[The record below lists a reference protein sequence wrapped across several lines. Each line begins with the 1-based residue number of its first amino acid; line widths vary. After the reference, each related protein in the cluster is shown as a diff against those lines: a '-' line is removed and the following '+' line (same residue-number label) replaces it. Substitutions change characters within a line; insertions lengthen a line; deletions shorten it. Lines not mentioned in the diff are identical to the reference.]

1 MVFCNIAEQGCMLPT
16 GAEEAIKL
24 IFLIINFILAF
35 YDKHNRNRFPMKF
48 GILMRMLR
56 YMAPSKGKI
65 VLVVLVSMLTSLFSV
80 VSIYSILPLLNA
92 VFSTE
97 SQVPPTNNVPPLQ
110 KIDHNSLQGSAARPE
125 TPLQKP
131 IGLVVKSRAE
141 EVKTWALGEFQRLF
155 SAPTKEL
162 TLLKICI
169 FLIMAFA
176 LKNLFIYLNG
186 QLIFRIQ
193 TKTAKKL
200 RDDVFH
206 SIIEMHLDYFNKN
219 RVGNLMNYVS
229 SDVENVNNSIS
240 STFVN
245 FLQNPFSIVVY
256 IGVLLALSWQLT
268 LFATFSS
275 LSIFF
280 VINFLGKNI
289 KGHALNFQTSMG
301 DMNSV
306 LQEKFNGI
314 KVIKSTAYEKIEL
327 ARFMTFTNDFRKL
340 GIKIARLRNLISPMN
355 ETLLIAAIAMVLWFG
370 GTQVFKGVMTA
381 NELLVF
387 AFTLYST
394 MGPIK
399 MLGDAN
405 LSIQMGMISVERLFE
420 VLDTNTNVVNGTR
433 KIHSFTNNIIFE
445 DVCFRYNKEPDAPN
459 VLNHVSFEIK
469 KGEMVALI
477 GQSGSGKS
485 TAVDLLLRF
494 YDVDS
499 GRITIDGIDIREF
512 DYKQLRQMIGI
523 VSQEVILFNDTI
535 EQNIAYG
542 VHDEINHTRIEQA
555 AKLANAHEFIQEKPE
570 QYQTM
575 IGDRGTQLSGGQRQR
590 IAIARAMVKNPE
602 LLIFDEATSALDN
615 ESEKVVQQAID
626 QSMENRTA
634 LVVAHR
640 LSTIKNADKIVV
652 MERGNVMESGNH
664 QELIKKNGVYKML
677 YDIQFAIKLTA
688 SETGVTA

>member
-1 MVFCNIAEQGCMLPT
+1 
-16 GAEEAIKL
+16 
-24 IFLIINFILAF
+24 
-35 YDKHNRNRFPMKF
+35 MKF

-65 VLVVLVSMLTSLFSV
+65 VLVVIVSILTSLFSV

-92 VFSTE
+92 VFSTAPAI
-97 SQVPPTNNVPPLQ
+97 SQNAGAPKAEVSNQNTLQSIGAKSSTPAQQPLQ
-110 KIDHNSLQGSAARPE
+110 LSKNATSAE
-125 TPLQKP
+125 KLKN
-131 IGLVVKSRAE
+131 
-141 EVKTWALGEFQRLF
+141 WALIEFQRMF
-155 SAPTKEL
+155 DAPTKQL
-162 TLLKICI
+162 ALLKICF
-169 FLIMAFA
+169 FLILAFA
-176 LKNLFIYLNG
+176 LKNFFIYLNG
-186 QLIFRIQ
+186 QIIFRIQ
-193 TKTAKKL
+193 TKTSKKL
-200 RDDVFH
+200 RDEVFH

-219 RVGNLMNYVS
+219 RVGNLMNYVNN
-229 SDVENVNNSIS
+229 DVENVNNSIS

-245 FLQNPFSIVVY
+245 FLQNPFSIFVY
-256 IGVLLALSWQLT
+256 TGVLLALSWKLT
-268 LFATFSS
+268 AFASVTS
-275 LSIFF
+275 LSIFY
-280 VINFLGKNI
+280 VINFMGRNI
-289 KGHALNFQTSMG
+289 KGLAQNFQTKMG

-314 KVIKSTAYEKIEL
+314 KVIKSTAFEGIEL
-327 ARFMTFTNDFRKL
+327 ARFMSFTNDFRQL
-340 GIKIARLRNLISPMN
+340 SIKMSRIRNIISPLN

-370 GTQVFKGVMTA
+370 GLQVFDGVMSA

-405 LSIQMGMISVERLFE
+405 LSIQMGMISIERLFN
-420 VLDTNTNVVNGTR
+420 VLDTNTNVTNGTR
-433 KIHSFTNNIIFE
+433 SISSFANTITFE
-445 DVCFRYNKEPDAPN
+445 DVCFKYNKEQPDAPN

-523 VSQEVILFNDTI
+523 VSQEVILFNDSI

-542 VHDEINHTRIEQA
+542 VHDEITHQRVEQA
-555 AKLANAHEFIQEKPE
+555 ARLANAHEFIQEKPQ

-575 IGDRGTQLSGGQRQR
+575 IGDRGLQLSGGQRQR

-615 ESEKVVQQAID
+615 ESEKIVQQAID
-626 QSMENRTA
+626 NAMENRTA

-640 LSTIKNADKIVV
+640 LSTIKNADKIIV
-652 MERGNVMESGNH
+652 MERGNVMESGSH
-664 QELIKKNGVYKML
+664 QELIENNGVYKML
-677 YDIQFAIKLTA
+677 YDIQFAVKPPAPETVITA
-688 SETGVTA
+688 

>member
-1 MVFCNIAEQGCMLPT
+1 
-16 GAEEAIKL
+16 
-24 IFLIINFILAF
+24 
-35 YDKHNRNRFPMKF
+35 MKF

-65 VLVVLVSMLTSLFSV
+65 ILVVFVSVLTSLFSV

-92 VFSTE
+92 VFSSGPAAPQTFKA
-97 SQVPPTNNVPPLQ
+97 QPLQ
-110 KIDHNSLQGSAARPE
+110 LQPRSAQPGVDTKAAVPEQKALQVDKKATSAEKI
-125 TPLQKP
+125 
-131 IGLVVKSRAE
+131 
-141 EVKTWALGEFQRLF
+141 KTWALTEFQRMF
-155 SAPTKEL
+155 DAPTKQM
-162 TLLKICI
+162 TLLKICL
-169 FLIMAFA
+169 FLIAAFA

-186 QLIFRIQ
+186 QIIYRIQ

-219 RVGNLMNYVS
+219 RVGNLMNYVNN
-229 SDVENVNNSIS
+229 DVENVNNSIS

-245 FLQNPFSIVVY
+245 FLQNPFSIFVY
-256 IGVLLALSWQLT
+256 AGVLLALSWKLT
-268 LFATFSS
+268 AFAGLTS
-275 LSIFF
+275 LSIFY
-280 VINFLGKNI
+280 VINFMGRNI
-289 KGHALNFQTSMG
+289 KGLAQNFQTKMG

-314 KVIKSTAYEKIEL
+314 KVIKSTAFEGIEL
-327 ARFMTFTNDFRKL
+327 ERFMSFTNDFRKL
-340 GIKIARLRNLISPMN
+340 SIKMAQIRNIISPLN

-370 GTQVFKGVMTA
+370 GLQVFDGAMTA

-420 VLDTNTNVVNGTR
+420 VLDTNTNVTNGAR
-433 KIHSFTNNIIFE
+433 SIHSFSHTIIFE
-445 DVCFRYNKEPDAPN
+445 DVCFKYNKDPDAPN

-499 GRITIDGIDIREF
+499 GRITIDGVDIREF
-512 DYKQLRQMIGI
+512 DFKQLRQMIGI
-523 VSQEVILFNDTI
+523 VSQEVILFNDSI

-542 VHDEINHTRIEQA
+542 VHDDINHSRIEQA
-555 AKLANAHEFIQEKPE
+555 AKLANAHEFIVDKPQ
-570 QYQTM
+570 QYQTL
-575 IGDRGTQLSGGQRQR
+575 IGDRGLQLSGGQRQR

-615 ESEKVVQQAID
+615 ESEKIVQQAID
-626 QSMENRTA
+626 NAMANRTA

-652 MERGNVMESGNH
+652 MERGNVMESGSH
-664 QELIKKNGVYKML
+664 EQLIEHSGVYKML
-677 YDIQFAIKLTA
+677 YDIQFAVKPAAPESLTA
-688 SETGVTA
+688 A

>member
-1 MVFCNIAEQGCMLPT
+1 
-16 GAEEAIKL
+16 
-24 IFLIINFILAF
+24 
-35 YDKHNRNRFPMKF
+35 MKF
-48 GILMRMLR
+48 GILLRMLR

-65 VLVVLVSMLTSLFSV
+65 VLVVIVSVLTSLFSV

-92 VFSTE
+92 VFSSSPASPATTLTP
-97 SQVPPTNNVPPLQ
+97 QVQ
-110 KIDHNSLQGSAARPE
+110 ARSISPNQSTTAKST
-125 TPLQKP
+125 TPLQPLQLSK
-131 IGLVVKSRAE
+131 KATQAE
-141 EVKTWALGEFQRLF
+141 VLKNWALDKFQQMF
-155 SAPTKEL
+155 NAPTKQL
-162 TLLKICI
+162 TLLKICF
-169 FLIMAFA
+169 FLISAFA
-176 LKNLFIYLNG
+176 LKNFFIYLNG
-186 QLIFRIQ
+186 QIIFRIQ

-219 RVGNLMNYVS
+219 RVGNLMNYVNN
-229 SDVENVNNSIS
+229 DVENVNNSIS

-245 FLQNPFSIVVY
+245 FLQNPFSVFVY
-256 IGVLLALSWQLT
+256 VGVLLALSWKLT
-268 LFATFSS
+268 AFATVTS

-280 VINFLGKNI
+280 VINFLGRNI
-289 KGHALNFQTSMG
+289 KGLAQNFQTKMG

-314 KVIKSTAYEKIEL
+314 KVIKSTAFEGIEIEKF
-327 ARFMTFTNDFRKL
+327 RSFTNDFRQL
-340 GIKIARLRNLISPMN
+340 NIKMARIRNIISPLN
-355 ETLLIAAIAMVLWFG
+355 ETLLIAAIALVLWFG
-370 GTQVFKGVMTA
+370 GLQVFDGVMTA

-399 MLGDAN
+399 MLGDGN

-420 VLDTNTNVVNGTR
+420 VLDTNTNVINGTR
-433 KIHSFTNNIIFE
+433 AIKSFSNNITFE
-445 DVCFRYNKEPDAPN
+445 DVCFKYNKEPDAPN

-499 GRITIDGIDIREF
+499 GRITIDGIDIKEF
-512 DYKQLRQMIGI
+512 DFKQLRQMIGI

-542 VHDEINHTRIEQA
+542 VHEEINHPQIEQA
-555 AKLANAHEFIQEKPE
+555 ARLANAHEFIVDKPQ
-570 QYQTM
+570 QYQTL
-575 IGDRGTQLSGGQRQR
+575 IGDRGLQLSGGQRQR

-602 LLIFDEATSALDN
+602 ILIFDEATSALDN
-615 ESEKVVQQAID
+615 ESEKIVQQAID
-626 QSMENRTA
+626 NAMENRTA

-640 LSTIKNADKIVV
+640 LSTIKNADKIIV

-664 QELIKKNGVYKML
+664 QQLIENNGVYKML
-677 YDIQFAIKLTA
+677 YDIQFAVKPPAPETLITA
-688 SETGVTA
+688 

>member
-1 MVFCNIAEQGCMLPT
+1 MLPAR
-16 GAEEAIKL
+16 AEETIKL
-24 IFLIINFILAF
+24 IFLIINFILAL
-35 YDKHNRNRFPMKF
+35 YEKRNRIRTAMKF
-48 GILMRMLR
+48 GILLRMLR

-65 VLVVLVSMLTSLFSV
+65 ILVVLVSILTSLFSV

-92 VFSTE
+92 VFSTAPAVQQTTTAQPV
-97 SQVPPTNNVPPLQ
+97 QVTNQNGLQSIGTKSSTPPPKPLQ
-110 KIDHNSLQGSAARPE
+110 LSKNTTS
-125 TPLQKP
+125 
-131 IGLVVKSRAE
+131 AE
-141 EVKTWALGEFQRLF
+141 ELKNWALIEFEHMF
-155 SAPTKEL
+155 EAPTKQL
-162 TLLKICI
+162 ALLKICL
-169 FLIMAFA
+169 FLILAFG

-186 QLIFRIQ
+186 QIIFRIQ

-200 RDDVFH
+200 RDEVFH

-219 RVGNLMNYVS
+219 RVGNLMNFVNN
-229 SDVENVNNSIS
+229 DVENVNNSIS

-245 FLQNPFSIVVY
+245 FLQNPFSIFVY
-256 IGVLLALSWQLT
+256 VGVLLALSWKLT
-268 LFATFSS
+268 LFASFTS
-275 LSIFF
+275 LLIFF
-280 VINFLGKNI
+280 VINFMGRNI
-289 KGHALNFQTSMG
+289 KGLAQSFQTKMG

-314 KVIKSTAYEKIEL
+314 KVIKSTAFEGIEL
-327 ARFMTFTNDFRKL
+327 ERFMSFTNDFRQL
-340 GIKIARLRNLISPMN
+340 SIKMSRIRNIISPLN

-370 GTQVFKGVMTA
+370 GLQVFDGMMTA

-433 KIHSFTNNIIFE
+433 TIHSFTNNIIFE
-445 DVCFRYNKEPDAPN
+445 DVCFKYNKASDAPN

-523 VSQEVILFNDTI
+523 VSQEVILFNDSI

-555 AKLANAHEFIQEKPE
+555 AKLANAHEFILEKPQ

-575 IGDRGTQLSGGQRQR
+575 IGDRGIQLSGGQRQR

-652 MERGNVMESGNH
+652 MERGNVMETGNH
-664 QELIKKNGVYKML
+664 HDLIEKNGVYKML
-677 YDIQFAIKLTA
+677 YDIQFAVKPPAMEAAKTL
-688 SETGVTA
+688 

>member
-1 MVFCNIAEQGCMLPT
+1 
-16 GAEEAIKL
+16 
-24 IFLIINFILAF
+24 
-35 YDKHNRNRFPMKF
+35 MKF
-48 GILMRMLR
+48 GILLRMLR

-65 VLVVLVSMLTSLFSV
+65 ILVVFVSVLTSMFSV
-80 VSIYSILPLLNA
+80 ISIYSILPLLNA
-92 VFSTE
+92 VFSAE
-97 SQVPPTNNVPPLQ
+97 AAVKPTPAQKPLQ
-110 KIDHNSLQGSAARPE
+110 ITKAISS
-125 TPLQKP
+125 T
-131 IGLVVKSRAE
+131 E
-141 EVKTWALGEFQRLF
+141 EMKNWALDEFQRMF
-155 SAPTKEL
+155 SAPTKQL

-169 FLIMAFA
+169 FLILAFA
-176 LKNLFIYLNG
+176 FKNLFIYLNG
-186 QLIFRIQ
+186 QIIFRVQ
-193 TKTAKKL
+193 TKTGKKL
-200 RDDVFH
+200 RDDVFN

-219 RVGNLMNYVS
+219 RVGNLMNYVYN
-229 SDVENVNNSIS
+229 DVENVNNSIS

-245 FLQNPFSIVVY
+245 FLQNPFSIFVY
-256 IGVLLALSWQLT
+256 IGVLLALSWKLT
-268 LFATFSS
+268 AFAGVIS
-275 LSIFF
+275 LSIFY
-280 VINFLGKNI
+280 VINFLGRNI
-289 KGHALNFQTSMG
+289 KGLALSFQTKMG

-314 KVIKSTAYEKIEL
+314 KVIKSTAFEGIEL
-327 ARFMTFTNDFRKL
+327 AKFMSFTNDFRNL
-340 GIKIARLRNLISPMN
+340 SIKMTRIRNIISPLN

-370 GTQVFKGVMTA
+370 GLQVFEGSMTA

-405 LSIQMGMISVERLFE
+405 LSIQMGMLSIERLFE
-420 VLDTNTNVVNGTR
+420 VLDTNSNVTNGTR
-433 KIHSFTNNIIFE
+433 AINGFSHNITFS
-445 DVCFRYNKEPDAPN
+445 DVCFKYDKEPDAPN

-499 GRITIDGIDIREF
+499 GRVTIDGIDIREF
-512 DYKQLRQMIGI
+512 DYKQLRKMIGI

-555 AKLANAHEFIQEKPE
+555 AKLANAHEFIEDKPQ

-575 IGDRGTQLSGGQRQR
+575 IGDRGLQLSGGQRQR

-615 ESEKVVQQAID
+615 ESEKIVQQAID
-626 QSMENRTA
+626 NAMAHRTA

-640 LSTIKNADKIVV
+640 LSTIKNADKIIVL
-652 MERGNVMESGNH
+652 ERGNVIETGNH
-664 QELIKKNGVYKML
+664 QELIEKSGVYKML
-677 YDIQFAIKLTA
+677 YDIQFAVKPPATETLITA
-688 SETGVTA
+688 

>member
-1 MVFCNIAEQGCMLPT
+1 
-16 GAEEAIKL
+16 
-24 IFLIINFILAF
+24 
-35 YDKHNRNRFPMKF
+35 MKA

-56 YMAPSKGKI
+56 YMTPSKGKI
-65 VLVVLVSMLTSLFSV
+65 ILVVIVSVLTSLFSV

-92 VFSTE
+92 VFSSGPAAPQSTAVQPFQE
-97 SQVPPTNNVPPLQ
+97 RNKNTQLSPDAKPSSSLPQPLPLTKNVT
-110 KIDHNSLQGSAARPE
+110 SAE
-125 TPLQKP
+125 KL
-131 IGLVVKSRAE
+131 
-141 EVKTWALGEFQRLF
+141 KTWALMEFQRMF
-155 SAPTKEL
+155 DAPTKQL
-162 TLLKICI
+162 ALLKICF
-169 FLIMAFA
+169 FLILAFA
-176 LKNLFIYLNG
+176 LKNFFIYLNG
-186 QLIFRIQ
+186 QIIFRIQ

-200 RDDVFH
+200 RDEVFH

-219 RVGNLMNYVS
+219 RVGNLMNYVNN
-229 SDVENVNNSIS
+229 DVENVNNSIS

-245 FLQNPFSIVVY
+245 FLQNPFSIFVY
-256 IGVLLALSWQLT
+256 IAVLLALSWKLT
-268 LFATFSS
+268 LFASVTS
-275 LSIFF
+275 LSIFY
-280 VINFLGKNI
+280 VINFMGRNI
-289 KGHALNFQTSMG
+289 KGLAQNFQTKMG

-314 KVIKSTAYEKIEL
+314 KVIKSTAFEGIEL
-327 ARFMTFTNDFRKL
+327 AKFMSFTNDFRQL
-340 GIKIARLRNLISPMN
+340 SIKMSRIRNIISPLN

-370 GTQVFKGVMTA
+370 GLQVFEGSMTA

-420 VLDTNTNVVNGTR
+420 VLDTNTNVTNGTR
-433 KIHSFTNNIIFE
+433 PITSFAHNITFE
-445 DVCFRYNKEPDAPN
+445 DVCFKYNKEPDAPN
-459 VLNHVSFEIK
+459 VLNHVSFEIT

-499 GRITIDGIDIREF
+499 GRITIDGTDIREF

-523 VSQEVILFNDTI
+523 VSQEVILFNDSI

-542 VHDEINHTRIEQA
+542 VHNEINHTRIEQA
-555 AKLANAHEFIQEKPE
+555 AKLANAHEFIQDKPE

-575 IGDRGTQLSGGQRQR
+575 IGDRGLQLSGGQRQR

-615 ESEKVVQQAID
+615 ESEKIVQQAID
-626 QSMENRTA
+626 NAMENRTA

-640 LSTIKNADKIVV
+640 LSTIKNADKIIV
-652 MERGNVMESGNH
+652 MERGNVMESGSH
-664 QELIKKNGVYKML
+664 QDLIEKNGVYKML
-677 YDIQFAIKLTA
+677 YDIQFAVKPPATELQTA
-688 SETGVTA
+688 

>member
-1 MVFCNIAEQGCMLPT
+1 
-16 GAEEAIKL
+16 
-24 IFLIINFILAF
+24 
-35 YDKHNRNRFPMKF
+35 MKF
-48 GILMRMLR
+48 GILLRMLR
-56 YMAPSKGKI
+56 YMTPSKGKI
-65 VLVVLVSMLTSLFSV
+65 LLVVIVSVLTSLFSV

-92 VFSTE
+92 VFSSAPASPQTSAS
-97 SQVPPTNNVPPLQ
+97 SQFQLSDR
-110 KIDHNSLQGSAARPE
+110 KSLQGSN
-125 TPLQKP
+125 
-131 IGLVVKSRAE
+131 VKSSTPIPQPAQLSKKTTRAE
-141 EVKTWALGEFQRLF
+141 EVKNWALDEFQRMF
-155 SAPTKEL
+155 KAPTKQL
-162 TLLKICI
+162 SLLKICL
-169 FLIMAFA
+169 FLIFAFA

-186 QLIFRIQ
+186 QIIYRIQ
-193 TKTAKKL
+193 TKTGKKL

-219 RVGNLMNYVS
+219 RVGNLMNYVNN
-229 SDVENVNNSIS
+229 DVENVNNSIS

-245 FLQNPFSIVVY
+245 FLQNPFSIFVY
-256 IGVLLALSWQLT
+256 IGVLLALSWKLT
-268 LFATFSS
+268 AFAAVTS
-275 LSIFF
+275 LSIFY
-280 VINFLGKNI
+280 VISFMGRNI
-289 KGHALNFQTSMG
+289 KGLALNFQTKMG

-314 KVIKSTAYEKIEL
+314 KVIKSTAFEGIEI
-327 ARFMTFTNDFRKL
+327 AKFMSFTSDFRNL
-340 GIKIARLRNLISPMN
+340 SIKMARIRNIISPLN

-370 GTQVFKGVMTA
+370 GLQVFDGVMTA

-420 VLDTNTNVVNGTR
+420 VLDTSTNVTNGTR
-433 KIHSFTNNIIFE
+433 SIQSFSNNITFE
-445 DVCFRYNKEPDAPN
+445 DVCFKYNKEPDAPN
-459 VLNHVSFEIK
+459 ILNHVSFEIK

-499 GRITIDGIDIREF
+499 GRITIDGTDIKEF

-542 VHDEINHTRIEQA
+542 VHDEINHARIEQA
-555 AKLANAHEFIQEKPE
+555 AKLANAHEFIQDKPE
-570 QYQTM
+570 QYQTL
-575 IGDRGTQLSGGQRQR
+575 IGDRGLQLSGGQRQR
-590 IAIARAMVKNPE
+590 VAIARAMVKNPE

-615 ESEKVVQQAID
+615 ESEKIVQQAID
-626 QSMENRTA
+626 NAMENRTA

-640 LSTIKNADKIVV
+640 LSTIKNADKIIV

-664 QELIKKNGVYKML
+664 QQLIENNGVYKML
-677 YDIQFAIKLTA
+677 YDIQFAVKQPSPELVITA
-688 SETGVTA
+688 

>member
-1 MVFCNIAEQGCMLPT
+1 MIRVL
-16 GAEEAIKL
+16 
-24 IFLIINFILAF
+24 
-35 YDKHNRNRFPMKF
+35 MKV
-48 GILMRMLR
+48 GILMRILR

-65 VLVVLVSMLTSLFSV
+65 VLVVIVSVLTSLFSV

-92 VFSTE
+92 VFSSAPAAPQTA
-97 SQVPPTNNVPPLQ
+97 SAPQVQERNRNTLQSTDAKSSAPVQQPLQ
-110 KIDHNSLQGSAARPE
+110 VSKNATSAE
-125 TPLQKP
+125 KL
-131 IGLVVKSRAE
+131 
-141 EVKTWALGEFQRLF
+141 KTWALMEFQRMF
-155 SAPTKEL
+155 EASTKQL
-162 TLLKICI
+162 ALLKICF
-169 FLIMAFA
+169 FLILAFA
-176 LKNLFIYLNG
+176 LKNVFIYLNG
-186 QLIFRIQ
+186 QIIFRIQ

-200 RDDVFH
+200 RDEVFH

-219 RVGNLMNYVS
+219 RVGNLMNYVNN
-229 SDVENVNNSIS
+229 DVENVNNSIS

-245 FLQNPFSIVVY
+245 FLQNPFSIFVY
-256 IGVLLALSWQLT
+256 IGVLLALSWKLT
-268 LFATFSS
+268 AFATVTS
-275 LSIFF
+275 LSIFY
-280 VINFLGKNI
+280 VINFMGRNI
-289 KGHALNFQTSMG
+289 KGLAQSFQTKMG

-314 KVIKSTAYEKIEL
+314 KVIKSTAFEGIEL
-327 ARFMTFTNDFRKL
+327 AKFMTFTNDFRQL
-340 GIKIARLRNLISPMN
+340 SIKMSRIRNIISPLN

-370 GTQVFKGVMTA
+370 GLQVFEGSMTA

-420 VLDTNTNVVNGTR
+420 VLDTNTNVTNGTR
-433 KIHSFTNNIIFE
+433 AINTFSNNITFE
-445 DVCFRYNKEPDAPN
+445 DVCFKYNKEPDAPN

-542 VHDEINHTRIEQA
+542 VHDEINHARIEQA
-555 AKLANAHEFIQEKPE
+555 ARLANAHEFIQEKPQ
-570 QYQTM
+570 QYQTL
-575 IGDRGTQLSGGQRQR
+575 IGDRGLQLSGGQRQR

-615 ESEKVVQQAID
+615 ESEKIVQQAID
-626 QSMENRTA
+626 NAMENRTA

-640 LSTIKNADKIVV
+640 LSTIKNADKIIVL
-652 MERGNVMESGNH
+652 ERGNVMEAGNH
-664 QELIKKNGVYKML
+664 EQLVENNGVYKML
-677 YDIQFAIKLTA
+677 YDIQFAVKPASSETLTA
-688 SETGVTA
+688 A

>member
-1 MVFCNIAEQGCMLPT
+1 
-16 GAEEAIKL
+16 
-24 IFLIINFILAF
+24 
-35 YDKHNRNRFPMKF
+35 MKS
-48 GILMRMLR
+48 GILVRMLR
-56 YMAPSKGKI
+56 YMAPSKGNI
-65 VLVVLVSMLTSLFSV
+65 MLVVLASMLTSLFSV

-92 VFSTE
+92 VFSSE
-97 SQVPPTNNVPPLQ
+97 SNVQQTSGTPPFQTLDRNT
-110 KIDHNSLQGSAARPE
+110 LQGSSTNLT
-125 TPLQKP
+125 TPTQNPAKTPQQL
-131 IGLVVKSRAE
+131 SRAME
-141 EVKTWALGEFQRLF
+141 AKSWALDEFQRWF

-162 TLLKICI
+162 KLLKICI
-169 FLIMAFA
+169 FLILAFT
-176 LKNLFIYLNG
+176 LKNFFIYLNG
-186 QLIFRIQ
+186 QFVFRIQ
-193 TKTAKKL
+193 TKTVKKL

-219 RVGNLMNYVS
+219 RVGNLMNYVN
-229 SDVENVNNSIS
+229 SDVENVNISIN
-240 STFVN
+240 STFIN
-245 FLQNPFSIVVY
+245 FLQNPFAVIVY

-268 LFATFSS
+268 LFATVTS
-275 LSIFF
+275 LLIFV
-280 VINFLGKNI
+280 VILFLGRNI
-289 KGHALNFQTSMG
+289 KGHALSFQKSMG

-314 KVIKSTAYEKIEL
+314 KVIKSTAFEDIET
-327 ARFMTFTNDFRKL
+327 ARFMAFTTDFRKI
-340 GIKIARLRNLISPMN
+340 GIKIARLRNIISPLN

-370 GTQVFKGVMTA
+370 GLQVFKGVMTA

-387 AFTLYST
+387 AFALFSA

-399 MLGDAN
+399 MISDAN
-405 LSIQMGMISVERLFE
+405 LAIKVGMISAERLFG
-420 VLDTNTNVVNGTR
+420 VLDTKPEVTNGHLSIN
-433 KIHSFTNNIIFE
+433 SFSRNITFE
-445 DVCFRYNKEPDAPN
+445 DVCFRYNKDSEAPN
-459 VLNHVSFEIK
+459 VLDHVSFEIH

-485 TAVDLLLRF
+485 TVVDLLLRF

-523 VSQEVILFNDTI
+523 VSQEVILFNDSI

-542 VHDEINHTRIEQA
+542 VHDEINHACIEQA
-555 AKLANAHEFIQEKPE
+555 AKLANAHEFIEEKPHG
-570 QYQTM
+570 YQTL
-575 IGDRGTQLSGGQRQR
+575 IGDRGLQLSGGQRQR

-640 LSTIKNADKIVV
+640 LSTIKNADKIIV
-652 MERGNVMESGNH
+652 MERGHVMETGTH
-664 QELIKKNGVYKML
+664 HELIEKNGAYKML
-677 YDIQFAIKLTA
+677 YDIQFTIIPSATE
-688 SETGVTA
+688 SGVTT

>member
-1 MVFCNIAEQGCMLPT
+1 
-16 GAEEAIKL
+16 
-24 IFLIINFILAF
+24 
-35 YDKHNRNRFPMKF
+35 MKS
-48 GILMRMLR
+48 GILLRVLR

-65 VLVVLVSMLTSLFSV
+65 ILVVMVSMLTSLFSV

-92 VFSTE
+92 VFAPENVTQST
-97 SQVPPTNNVPPLQ
+97 TAAPPLQ
-110 KIDHNSLQGSAARPE
+110 VRDQNPLLNSASKSAPPAKELILPSSNN
-125 TPLQKP
+125 
-131 IGLVVKSRAE
+131 ISRAAE
-141 EVKTWALGEFQRLF
+141 LKNWALETFQRLF
-155 SAPTKEL
+155 SAPTKQL
-162 TLLKICI
+162 TLLKICL
-169 FLIMAFA
+169 FLIFAFA
-176 LKNLFIYLNG
+176 LKNLFIYING
-186 QLIFRIQ
+186 QIIFRIQ

-200 RDDVFH
+200 RDDVFS

-219 RVGNLMNYVS
+219 RVGNLMNYVYN
-229 SDVENVNNSIS
+229 DVENVNNSIS

-256 IGVLLALSWQLT
+256 ITVLLALSWKLT
-268 LFATFSS
+268 IFAILTSV
-275 LSIFF
+275 LIFF
-280 VINFLGKNI
+280 LIRFMGRNI
-289 KGHALNFQTSMG
+289 KGLALNFQNRMG

-314 KVIKSTAYEKIEL
+314 KVIKSTAFEGIEL
-327 ARFMTFTNDFRKL
+327 ERFMSFTTEFRKL
-340 GIKIARLRNLISPMN
+340 GIKIARLRNIISPMN

-370 GTQVFKGVMTA
+370 GLQVFEGVMTA

-394 MGPIK
+394 MGPLK

-405 LSIQMGMISVERLFE
+405 MAIQTGMISVERLFE
-420 VLDTNTNVVNGTR
+420 VLDTKPAIINGSR
-433 KIHSFTNNIIFE
+433 SISSFSSSITFE
-445 DVCFRYNKEPDAPN
+445 NVCFKYNKEPDAPN

-485 TAVDLLLRF
+485 TVADLLLRF

-499 GRITIDGIDIREF
+499 GRITVDGTDIREY
-512 DYKQLRQMIGI
+512 DYKQLRRMIGI

-542 VHDEINHTRIEQA
+542 VHDDINHTRIEQA
-555 AKLANAHEFIQEKPE
+555 AVLANAHQFIEEKPQ
-570 QYQTM
+570 QYQTL
-575 IGDRGTQLSGGQRQR
+575 IGDRGIQLSGGQRQR

-626 QSMENRTA
+626 HAMANRTA

-640 LSTIKNADKIVV
+640 LSTIKNADKIIV
-652 MERGNVMESGNH
+652 MERGNVIESGNH
-664 QELIKKNGVYKML
+664 QQLVEKNGVYKKL
-677 YDIQFAIKLTA
+677 YDIQFVVKPMAAETPLT
-688 SETGVTA
+688 S

>member
-1 MVFCNIAEQGCMLPT
+1 MIRVL
-16 GAEEAIKL
+16 
-24 IFLIINFILAF
+24 
-35 YDKHNRNRFPMKF
+35 MKV
-48 GILMRMLR
+48 GILMRILR

-65 VLVVLVSMLTSLFSV
+65 VLVVIVSVLTSLFSV

-92 VFSTE
+92 VFSSAPAAPQTA
-97 SQVPPTNNVPPLQ
+97 SAPQVQERNRNTLQSTDAKSSAPVQQPLQ
-110 KIDHNSLQGSAARPE
+110 VSKNATSAE
-125 TPLQKP
+125 KL
-131 IGLVVKSRAE
+131 
-141 EVKTWALGEFQRLF
+141 KTWALMEFQRMF
-155 SAPTKEL
+155 EAPTKQL
-162 TLLKICI
+162 ALLKICF
-169 FLIMAFA
+169 FLILAFA
-176 LKNLFIYLNG
+176 LKNVFIYLNG
-186 QLIFRIQ
+186 QIIFRIQ

-200 RDDVFH
+200 RDEVFH

-219 RVGNLMNYVS
+219 RVGNLMNYVNN
-229 SDVENVNNSIS
+229 DVENVNNSIS

-245 FLQNPFSIVVY
+245 FLQNPFSIFVY
-256 IGVLLALSWQLT
+256 IGVLLALSWKLT
-268 LFATFSS
+268 AFATVTS
-275 LSIFF
+275 LSIFY
-280 VINFLGKNI
+280 VINFMGRNI
-289 KGHALNFQTSMG
+289 KGLAQSFQTKMG

-314 KVIKSTAYEKIEL
+314 KVIKSTAFEGIEL
-327 ARFMTFTNDFRKL
+327 AKFMTFTNDFRQL
-340 GIKIARLRNLISPMN
+340 SIKMSRIRNIISPLN

-370 GTQVFKGVMTA
+370 GLQVFEGSMTA

-420 VLDTNTNVVNGTR
+420 VLDTNTNVTNGTR
-433 KIHSFTNNIIFE
+433 AINTFSNNITFE
-445 DVCFRYNKEPDAPN
+445 DVCFKYNKEPDAPN

-542 VHDEINHTRIEQA
+542 VHDEINHARIEQA
-555 AKLANAHEFIQEKPE
+555 ARLANAHEFIQEKPQ
-570 QYQTM
+570 QYQTL
-575 IGDRGTQLSGGQRQR
+575 IGDRGLQLSGGQRQR

-615 ESEKVVQQAID
+615 ESEKIVQQAID
-626 QSMENRTA
+626 NAMENRTA

-640 LSTIKNADKIVV
+640 LSTIKNADKIIVL
-652 MERGNVMESGNH
+652 ERGNVMEAGNH
-664 QELIKKNGVYKML
+664 EQLVENNGVYKML
-677 YDIQFAIKLTA
+677 YDIQFAVKPASSETLTA
-688 SETGVTA
+688 A

>member
-1 MVFCNIAEQGCMLPT
+1 MSH
-16 GAEEAIKL
+16 
-24 IFLIINFILAF
+24 
-35 YDKHNRNRFPMKF
+35 DKQNTIRKYMKF
-48 GILMRMLR
+48 GILLRMLR
-56 YMAPSKGKI
+56 YMTPSKANI
-65 VLVVLVSMLTSLFSV
+65 ILVVVVSVLTSLFSV

-92 VFSTE
+92 VFSSAPAAPQTTGA
-97 SQVPPTNNVPPLQ
+97 QPLQ
-110 KIDHNSLQGSAARPE
+110 ERNKSTQLSTDPKSSTPVQQ
-125 TPLQKP
+125 PLQLSKTTSNAEK
-131 IGLVVKSRAE
+131 VKN
-141 EVKTWALGEFQRLF
+141 WALLEFQRMF
-155 SAPTKEL
+155 AAPTKQL
-162 TLLKICI
+162 ALLKICF
-169 FLIMAFA
+169 FLIFAFA
-176 LKNLFIYLNG
+176 LKNFFIYLNG

-193 TKTAKKL
+193 TKTTKKL
-200 RDDVFH
+200 RDEVFH

-219 RVGNLMNYVS
+219 RVGNLMNYVNN
-229 SDVENVNNSIS
+229 DVENVNNSIS

-245 FLQNPFSIVVY
+245 FLQNPFSIFVY
-256 IGVLLALSWQLT
+256 MGVLLALSWKLT
-268 LFATFSS
+268 AFAAVTS
-275 LSIFF
+275 LSIFY
-280 VINFLGKNI
+280 VINFMGRNI
-289 KGHALNFQTSMG
+289 KGLAQSFQTKMG

-314 KVIKSTAYEKIEL
+314 KVIKSTAFEGIEL
-327 ARFMTFTNDFRKL
+327 AKFMSFTNDFRHL
-340 GIKIARLRNLISPMN
+340 SIKMSRIRNILSPLN

-370 GTQVFKGVMTA
+370 GLQVFEGVMTA

-405 LSIQMGMISVERLFE
+405 LSVQMGMISVERLFE
-420 VLDTNTNVVNGTR
+420 VLDTNTNVINGSLSI
-433 KIHSFTNNIIFE
+433 KSFSKNIVFE
-445 DVCFRYNKEPDAPN
+445 DVCFKYNKDSEAAN

-499 GRITIDGIDIREF
+499 GRITIDGTDIREF

-542 VHDEINHTRIEQA
+542 VHDEINHARIEQA
-555 AKLANAHEFIQEKPE
+555 AKLANAHEFIQDKPE
-570 QYQTM
+570 KYHTL
-575 IGDRGTQLSGGQRQR
+575 IGDRGLQLSGGQRQR

-615 ESEKVVQQAID
+615 ESEKIVQQAID
-626 QSMENRTA
+626 NAMENRTA

-640 LSTIKNADKIVV
+640 LSTIKNADKIIV
-652 MERGNVMESGNH
+652 MERGNVMEVGNH
-664 QELIKKNGVYKML
+664 QQLIENNGVYKML
-677 YDIQFAIKLTA
+677 YDIQFAVKPPAPETLLTA
-688 SETGVTA
+688 